1 MLCGTIAAVFSTRTQ
16 WNLTA
21 NRLSQLLERKRRRGE
36 IVLDLTESNPTRV
49 GLVAAADLLAPLSA
63 EAARC
68 YEPAP
73 LGLPA
78 ARGAVAADFTGRGL
92 EVSEERVVL
101 TAGTSESYAFLF
113 KLLCDPGDVVLVPRP
128 SYPLFEFLAR
138 LESVGVATYP
148 LVHDGEWHVD
158 PTGLRL
164 ALDEQPRARAICVV
178 HPNNPTGSFV
188 KREEAAALLALAAQ
202 RGVAVVSDEVFA
214 DYALADDPRRLP
226 SFASD
231 APVLAFTLGGLSKSC
246 GLPQMKLG
254 WIVVSGPPDA
264 RREALARLEVIADTY
279 LSVSTPV
286 QLAAPSWLAR
296 RAELTRPI
304 AERIASNLA
313 TLRELV
319 VEAPLATL
327 LGVEGGWYAVLRVP
341 ATRSEEELVVAM
353 LERHGVLVH
362 PGFFFDFAHEA
373 YLVLSLLPQSDV
385 FCEGVA
391 RLLGGLE

>member
-1 MLCGTIAAVFSTRTQ
+1 MLCGTIAAVFSARTQ

-21 NRLSQLLERKRRRGE
+21 NRLSQLLERKRWHGE
-36 IVLDLTESNPTRV
+36 IVLDLTESNPTRA

-63 EAARC
+63 EAASA

-78 ARGAVAADFTGRGL
+78 ARAAVAAEFAGRGL
-92 EVSEERVVL
+92 EVSEDRVVL

-158 PTGLRL
+158 PTALRS

-188 KREEAAALLALAAQ
+188 KRQEAVALQALAAQ
-202 RGVAVVSDEVFA
+202 RGVAIVSDEVFA
-214 DYALADDPRRLP
+214 DYALVDDPRRFP
-226 SFASD
+226 SFAGEM
-231 APVLAFTLGGLSKSC
+231 PVLAFTLGGLSKSC

-304 AERIASNLA
+304 AARIASNLA
-313 TLRELV
+313 TLRELLL
-319 VEAPLATL
+319 EAPLATL

-362 PGFFFDFAHEA
+362 PGFFFDFAREA
-373 YLVLSLLPQSDV
+373 YLVLSLLPRSGV
-385 FCEGVA
+385 FREGAA
-391 RLLGGLE
+391 RLLRALE